1 MYCKSLIYIVPT
13 GLLMIKNY
21 SFSTNIQSR
30 WDCRE
35 SDEIN
40 LILT

>member
-13 GLLMIKNY
+13 GTYNDKNY

-40 LILT
+40 LFLT